1 MEKKIIYLNNPHLVH
16 SWPFQLKAYT
26 LQCWIE
32 QLVQIE
38 LTPLVCEKSTLQIE
52 LMALVCDF
60 SQSCI
65 KFKKFN
71 SSSVHGIELSSQLKF
86 SSFDKNWTWTAAQ
99 LTIELFWTEFKVNSE
114 RVECPLVE
122 KRRNW
127 AFSMSWHTKFC
138 SSFPFLVGG
147 TPLSLN
153 WLWTQ
158 FKKVQWWVEQ
168 QFKFSFWSMNWIWI
182 DHQVQGKNWI
192 ELRTSIQ
199 FWTAIQLWFH
209 LNRRLTL
216 VNLWTSQKV
225 RYKQTGRPK
234 MAKTASPTLL
244 SSFSHHQAIVPNF
257 LPRP

>member
-1 MEKKIIYLNNPHLVH
+1 MGD
-16 SWPFQLKAYT
+16 LKAT
-26 LQCWIE
+26 MWLPSW
-32 QLVQIE
+32 
-38 LTPLVCEKSTLQIE
+38 
-52 LMALVCDF
+52 DF
-60 SQSCI
+60 HTYYQSCI

-168 QFKFSFWSMNWIWI
+168 QFKFSFWPMNWTWI

-199 FWTAIQLWFH
+199 FWTAIQLWLVL
-209 LNRRLTL
+209 LNGGMESIT
-216 VNLWTSQKV
+216 QH
-225 RYKQTGRPK
+225 Y
-234 MAKTASPTLL
+234 
-244 SSFSHHQAIVPNF
+244 HH
-257 LPRP
+257 

>member
-1 MEKKIIYLNNPHLVH
+1 M
-16 SWPFQLKAYT
+16 
-26 LQCWIE
+26 
-32 QLVQIE
+32 
-38 LTPLVCEKSTLQIE
+38 LTTG
-52 LMALVCDF
+52 
-60 SQSCI
+60 QSCI
-65 KFKKFN
+65 KFK

-199 FWTAIQLWFH
+199 FWTAIQLWKNLFEDFWTCLYH
-209 LNRRLTL
+209 LFWNSCGGRKSLPFPMDSVWRWSIIDQSNFGWCFWPWSSL
-216 VNLWTSQKV
+216 V
-225 RYKQTGRPK
+225 
-234 MAKTASPTLL
+234 TAGWCTAMPVSIN
-244 SSFSHHQAIVPNF
+244 SRSN
-257 LPRP
+257 

>member
-1 MEKKIIYLNNPHLVH
+1 M
-16 SWPFQLKAYT
+16 
-26 LQCWIE
+26 
-32 QLVQIE
+32 
-38 LTPLVCEKSTLQIE
+38 LTTG
-52 LMALVCDF
+52 
-60 SQSCI
+60 QSCI

-199 FWTAIQLWFH
+199 FWTAIQLW
-209 LNRRLTL
+209 LPQSIGCGLE
-216 VNLWTSQKV
+216 S
-225 RYKQTGRPK
+225 
-234 MAKTASPTLL
+234 
-244 SSFSHHQAIVPNF
+244 F
-257 LPRP
+257 LPFFGLQIC

>member
-1 MEKKIIYLNNPHLVH
+1 MPLKWTQGFFPKYSDGPVVYPTPFGKISVLFSKKDWPKCLWRFAFLNFL
-16 SWPFQLKAYT
+16 
-26 LQCWIE
+26 
-32 QLVQIE
+32 
-38 LTPLVCEKSTLQIE
+38 
-52 LMALVCDF
+52 
-60 SQSCI
+60 QSCI

-168 QFKFSFWSMNWIWI
+168 QFKFSFWPMNWTWI

-199 FWTAIQLWFH
+199 FWTAIQLCLIW
-209 LNRRLTL
+209 RL
-216 VNLWTSQKV
+216 
-225 RYKQTGRPK
+225 
-234 MAKTASPTLL
+234 
-244 SSFSHHQAIVPNF
+244 
-257 LPRP
+257 

>member
-1 MEKKIIYLNNPHLVH
+1 MWPQSKWRTNCDTWCDPFFCKGWTKTHERKNSKFRKKPMIQIGPNN
-16 SWPFQLKAYT
+16 
-26 LQCWIE
+26 
-32 QLVQIE
+32 
-38 LTPLVCEKSTLQIE
+38 
-52 LMALVCDF
+52 
-60 SQSCI
+60 QSCI

-199 FWTAIQLWFH
+199 FWTAIQLCILSKKYF
-209 LNRRLTL
+209 LSRKI
-216 VNLWTSQKV
+216 S
-225 RYKQTGRPK
+225 YPK
-234 MAKTASPTLL
+234 K
-244 SSFSHHQAIVPNF
+244 
-257 LPRP
+257 

>member
-1 MEKKIIYLNNPHLVH
+1 M
-16 SWPFQLKAYT
+16 
-26 LQCWIE
+26 
-32 QLVQIE
+32 
-38 LTPLVCEKSTLQIE
+38 LTTG
-52 LMALVCDF
+52 
-60 SQSCI
+60 QSCI

-168 QFKFSFWSMNWIWI
+168 QFKFSFWPMNWTWI

-199 FWTAIQLWFH
+199 FWTAIQLWH
-209 LNRRLTL
+209 KLWSDDALLRLKGLKEGRVDQEKKSTFERFSTL
-216 VNLWTSQKV
+216 E
-225 RYKQTGRPK
+225 
-234 MAKTASPTLL
+234 SPLL
-244 SSFSHHQAIVPNF
+244 LIH
-257 LPRP
+257 

>member
-1 MEKKIIYLNNPHLVH
+1 MRFL
-16 SWPFQLKAYT
+16 
-26 LQCWIE
+26 
-32 QLVQIE
+32 
-38 LTPLVCEKSTLQIE
+38 
-52 LMALVCDF
+52 
-60 SQSCI
+60 QSCI
-65 KFKKFN
+65 AAQNWIEVLN
-71 SSSVHGIELSSQLKF
+71 SILFFCELSVQFEF

-99 LTIELFWTEFKVNSE
+99 LIIELFWTEFKVNSE

-199 FWTAIQLWFH
+199 FWTAIQLWCWTTSSGYRHIMTHFYH
-209 LNRRLTL
+209 PSFPSLATTL
-216 VNLWTSQKV
+216 HV
-225 RYKQTGRPK
+225 
-234 MAKTASPTLL
+234 LL
-244 SSFSHHQAIVPNF
+244 CLKHRS
-257 LPRP
+257 